1 MIYLSGA
8 ETKLLE
14 TIVIVSLGSV
24 LYLLCG
30 IKSRDNFV

>member
-14 TIVIVSLGSV
+14 TIVIVSCHWALYCIYSV
-24 LYLLCG
+24 E
-30 IKSRDNFV
+30 

>member
-24 LYLLCG
+24 LYLVSTLWNK
-30 IKSRDNFV
+30 I